1 MKIIIFTL
9 LFIGYSVCRSQD
21 TIRYA
26 INKKADTRLI
36 KIGDSVSISLLP
48 KEKNFQYRVVNVK
61 LSFKRYDMKM
71 LKTIKD
77 TVINFPLK
85 FNKNAIVFFKP
96 GSFPIFKQAEAL
108 TITVGEIMK
117 KNKKG
122 ETESVSNV
130 LGREKELQVAK

>member
-1 MKIIIFTL
+1 MKIIVFTL
-9 LFIGYSVCRSQD
+9 LCIGYTICKSQD
-21 TIRYA
+21 VIRYA
-26 INKKADTRLI
+26 VNNNTDTHLI
-36 KIGDSVSISLLP
+36 KMGDSISISILS
-48 KEKNFQYRVVNVK
+48 KEKNVQYRVVNVK

-77 TVINFPLK
+77 TLVTFPGK
-85 FNKNAIVFFKP
+85 FSKNPIVFFKP
-96 GSFPIFKQAEAL
+96 GKFAVFKQADAL
-108 TITVGEIMK
+108 TITAGEVIK